1 MGFIVDFW
9 LYLSTLRTL
18 TQLNFPRQ
26 FLPEKLDENYSFSL
40 PKTNISPLKINWEPI
55 KEVAFQP
62 WGSVKEVIT
71 FKKMTV
77 IFDHTK
83 IVEQNDD
90 YGRPS
95 CKKRLPGRAVIV
107 LRF

>member
-1 MGFIVDFW
+1 MRKCQG
-9 LYLSTLRTL
+9 S
-18 TQLNFPRQ
+18 
-26 FLPEKLDENYSFSL
+26 NY
-40 PKTNISPLKINWEPI
+40 
-55 KEVAFQP
+55 
-62 WGSVKEVIT
+62 

-107 LRF
+107 LRFKKTCKILVIKTSFSLDRAFV